1 MSDRVRPRNVTWR
14 IAYTITTPQMV
25 RPTTAAKTSLCPQI
39 PNRSSRHNA
48 LCVPGG
54 RFCHPPHRTYRG
66 ISAIGGAQN
75 SALGEGRASRYIRKD
90 IGILLIRRYPTAGK
104 SGCASP
110 LVRCALARWVDS
122 DRFKAS
128 LRKAWRRCSS
138 LSIAKMSR
146 FYWLVGSLM
155 AGVNSGRAR
164 ARGKKIEFEIS
175 QMEDSYLELV
185 SVWVR

>member
-1 MSDRVRPRNVTWR
+1 MSDRVRPRNATGR
-14 IAYTITTPQMV
+14 IAYTITTPRMV

-54 RFCHPPHRTYRG
+54 RFCHPPHRTYPG

-75 SALGEGRASRYIRKD
+75 SALGEGRASRDIRKD

-110 LVRCALARWVDS
+110 LVRCALAGWVHS
-122 DRFKAS
+122 GRFKAS
-128 LRKAWRRCSS
+128 SGRVGGSVVICQSHAVEVL
-138 LSIAKMSR
+138 
-146 FYWLVGSLM
+146 LVGWLIDGGCERWKSKWK
-155 AGVNSGRAR
+155 
-164 ARGKKIEFEIS
+164 GKEG
-175 QMEDSYLELV
+175 
-185 SVWVR
+185 